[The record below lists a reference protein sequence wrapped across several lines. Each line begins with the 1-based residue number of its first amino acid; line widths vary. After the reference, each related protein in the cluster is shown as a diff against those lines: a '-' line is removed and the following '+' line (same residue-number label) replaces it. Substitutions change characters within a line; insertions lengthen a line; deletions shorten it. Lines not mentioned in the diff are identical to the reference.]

1 MVPLTADQHPNLG
14 LGGRVLM
21 SVCVPCVSL
30 VPVEVRSACYVPLEL
45 ELWVVMNH
53 HVDPGAELRSLQE

>member
-1 MVPLTADQHPNLG
+1 
-14 LGGRVLM
+14 M